1 MVSKIQALRDDCLK
15 RVKSK
20 NELEEFQSNISFEEL
35 DTGEIKQFVKLC
47 DNRIEYSK
55 TFLNVTIWIMGIIFT
70 ALLIVFSIS
79 FGKDIPIPAI
89 LIIVLLL
96 VSFSVLF
103 VHPHHRH
110 NMSHISGWTA
120 FKEMALMNSPE
131 KTKESKTSE
140 EELDS

>member
-1 MVSKIQALRDDCLK
+1 MVSKIKALRDECLE
-15 RVKSK
+15 RLKSK
-20 NELEEFQSNISFEEL
+20 NDLEKFQNNISFEEL
-35 DTGEIKQFVKLC
+35 DTTELKQFVKLC

-70 ALLIVFSIS
+70 ALLILFSIS
-79 FGKDIPIPAI
+79 FGKEIPIFTI
-89 LIIVLLL
+89 LIIFSLLF
-96 VSFSVLF
+96 SFSVLF
-103 VHPHHRH
+103 VHPRHRH
-110 NMSHISGWTA
+110 YMSHISGWTA